1 MKISSADRQMCPVK
15 IVSSIFD
22 RVEKERLP
30 ICRHVV
36 RVIPLMNTFYAN
48 LEGAKE
54 CAKELIDKHFGIKDE
69 EGHISDSADA
79 TTLLGKRKLEAIESV
94 GGPRPLEFCVQFKRR
109 NHDTL
114 TREEI
119 QGAILELI
127 PKGVVVNYRTPEVKM
142 HTIAYHTTPHYTN
155 TKYLLA

>member
-1 MKISSADRQMCPVK
+1 MSINVGIKGLVLVKISNSDRQMCPVK

-22 RVEKERLP
+22 RVEEERLP

-36 RVIPLMNTFYAN
+36 RVIPLMSTFYAN

-54 CAKELIDKHFGIKDE
+54 CAKELIDKHFGIEDVA
-69 EGHISDSADA
+69 GHVSYNAGTGAS
-79 TTLLGKRKLEAIESV
+79 TFLGKRKLEAIDSAD
-94 GGPRPLEFCVQFKRR
+94 GPRPLEFCVQFKRR

-114 TREEI
+114 TREEV

-127 PKGVVVNYRTPEVKM
+127 PKGVVVNYRKPEVKRL
-142 HTIAYHTTPHYTN
+142 TIP
-155 TKYLLA
+155 